1 MPTPTCANPLLLEWI
16 KEIYDLAKERNTK
29 GVTTQ
34 VPYLFHRERN
44 CKLTEADTSVPM
56 SP

>member
-16 KEIYDLAKERNTK
+16 KEIYDQARERNTK

-34 VPYLFHRERN
+34 VNLPSYRH
-44 CKLTEADTSVPM
+44 KDYQLTKSDISVLM
-56 SP
+56 NL